1 MKNEYRIKEVP
12 PILERENQT
21 PIFYPQIK
29 EEVVKTSGYL
39 WWKKTETTQE
49 WKYLYKDN
57 SLYKSGYLWTEEALY
72 SKIVGCDNKEEAEAV
87 IKKYKSQLYKENKE
101 FNKKWG
107 IYANENLVNIHS
119 VE

>member
-49 WKYLYKDN
+49 WKYLYKG
-57 SLYKSGYLWTEEALY
+57 YKFIVFKY
-72 SKIVGCDNKEEAEAV
+72 STNFRHFRRCT
-87 IKKYKSQLYKENKE
+87 S
-101 FNKKWG
+101 
-107 IYANENLVNIHS
+107 S
-119 VE
+119 